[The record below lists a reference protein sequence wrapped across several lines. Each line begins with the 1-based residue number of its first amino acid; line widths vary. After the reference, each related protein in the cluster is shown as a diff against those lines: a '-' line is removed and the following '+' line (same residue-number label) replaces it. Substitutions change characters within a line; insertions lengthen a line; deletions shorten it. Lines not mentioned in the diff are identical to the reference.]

1 LPGAQAAIDGRKLPM
16 KSSLI
21 LPVRYQLLTFR
32 LDQLWL
38 PGALWALFAIVT
50 AFMRASPS
58 YFSVAT
64 AYLGFVLPLI
74 GGVMGAYAVL
84 DDFALELQMT
94 TPRPP
99 WALVIERLVTIF
111 VIQALAALSFQ
122 IYLAAVGVDLAP
134 LGGLLARQAAWA
146 VPSLACITLGSAL
159 SFGFAQCLPA
169 AMVTALVWLT
179 QLLLRDGFQADPI
192 GRFIFLFLGVRDP
205 LNPVLP
211 GNQLCLSGLAI
222 LFFLVAVAFFK
233 HQERYL

>member
-1 LPGAQAAIDGRKLPM
+1 MKRSLFLPL
-16 KSSLI
+16 
-21 LPVRYQLLTFR
+21 RYQWFSFR

-74 GGVMGAYAVL
+74 GGILGAYAIL

-94 TPRPP
+94 TPRPA
-99 WALVIERLVTIF
+99 WVLLVERLGTIF
-111 VIQALAALSFQ
+111 AIQALAALSFQ
-122 IYLAAVGVDLAP
+122 VYLAAIGLDLAP
-134 LGGLLARQAAWA
+134 LGGLLVRQAVWV
-146 VPSLACITLGSAL
+146 VPSLACIAFGSAL
-159 SFGFAQCLPA
+159 SFIFAQSLPA
-169 AMVTALVWLT
+169 AMVTALLWLA
-179 QLLLRDGFQADPI
+179 QLLRRDGFQADPI

-205 LNPVLP
+205 HNPDLL
-211 GNQLCLSGLAI
+211 GNQLCLSGLSV
-222 LFFLVAVAFFK
+222 LFFLIAWTFFK

>member
-1 LPGAQAAIDGRKLPM
+1 M
-16 KSSLI
+16 KRTMFMPL
-21 LPVRYQLLTFR
+21 RYQLLTFR

-50 AFMRASPS
+50 ALMRNSS
-58 YFSVAT
+58 SFFSVAT

-94 TPRPP
+94 APRPA
-99 WALVIERLVTIF
+99 WLLLAERLGTIF
-111 VIQALAALSFQ
+111 VIQALAALTFQ
-122 IYLAAVGVDLAP
+122 VYLAALGVDLSP
-134 LGGLLARQAAWA
+134 LGGLSARQAVWA
-146 VPSLACITLGSAL
+146 APSLACIGLSSAL
-159 SFGFAQCLPA
+159 SFVVAQSLPA

-205 LNPVLP
+205 HNPQLLA
-211 GNQLCLSGLAI
+211 NQLCLTGLAV
-222 LFFLVAVAFFK
+222 LFFLVAWTLFK
-233 HQERYL
+233 RQERYL